1 MTINKINMSD
11 IPASFIH
18 GVMVCDAEG
27 QPIDVKILQA
37 DERLS
42 SLTGLS
48 GSDLNGMLLSS
59 LFPLLGSGQELIE
72 RLIRHENL
80 QVKYFCEYLGQMVLF
95 TSVFLDNAEVV
106 LIISPLDNSYTES
119 RESDNISNDEDNLPL
134 RVFFE
139 SAYNW
144 EYWLEPDGRIRM
156 VSPSCERIT
165 GYRPDEFL
173 LNKDLLLQ
181 IIYADDKCY
190 FNAFDSHD
198 QHDFVF
204 RIVSKSGDIKWIK
217 HVCRPV
223 FDKKGRFVGRRVSN
237 TDITEMK
244 EASAQ
249 LEEAR
254 RKLQTLL
261 SNLPGLVYRCK
272 NDPNWT
278 MEYISQGAL
287 DLTGYPPD
295 AFINNNRLSYNDII
309 HPEHQERLWKK
320 WQELL
325 KRKEP
330 FYDEYP
336 IITASGETKWVLERG
351 CGVFDDTGNLHA
363 LEGFIW
369 DNTPFHNLLEDF
381 KAKSQELSDSNAMK
395 DKLLSVIAH
404 DLKNPLGNL
413 IGYSELLFEDYKELS
428 DANRLEMIKFMHQ
441 AATMADNLLTN
452 LLDWSRLKNGRYAP
466 RPEMID
472 LAALVAEI
480 ILIHRNIAHQKH
492 ILIHSLIPPA
502 TFVRTDQYSVS
513 TILRNLVSNAIK
525 FTFPGKSVRIS
536 VHEESYG
543 YLSVNVE
550 DEGISLSQDEIGA
563 ILSPHVISSK
573 LGTSGEKGSGM
584 GLKLSL
590 EFAAL
595 IGASLNAQPR
605 DDGQGMI
612 FKLILSRQ

>member
-11 IPASFIH
+11 IPASFNH
-18 GVMVCDAEG
+18 GVLVWNAEG
-27 QPIDVKILQA
+27 QPIDVKIIQA

-48 GSDLNGMLLSS
+48 GSDLNGKLLSS
-59 LFPLLGSGQELIE
+59 LFSLLGSGQELME

-80 QVKYFCEYLGQMVLF
+80 QVRFFCEYLGRMVLF
-95 TSVFLDNAEVV
+95 TNIFCNNEDLFFV
-106 LIISPLDNSYTES
+106 ISSMDEFSEGGVGEKLLVEGNS
-119 RESDNISNDEDNLPL
+119 LPL
-134 RVFFE
+134 KVFFE
-139 SAYNW
+139 NAYNW
-144 EYWLEPDGRIRM
+144 EYWLAPDGSVKMI
-156 VSPSCERIT
+156 SPSCERIT
-165 GYRPDEFL
+165 GYAPEEFL
-173 LNKDLLLQ
+173 LDKDLLKR
-181 IIYADDKCY
+181 IVHPDDL
-190 FNAFDSHD
+190 NLLGTSLDSD
-198 QHDFVF
+198 EHDFIM
-204 RIVSKSGDIKWIK
+204 RLKHKNGQIRWIK
-217 HVCRPV
+217 HVCKAV
-223 FDKKGRFVGRRVSN
+223 HDESGNFLGRRVSN
-237 TDITEMK
+237 TDITELK
-244 EASAQ
+244 EAYAE

-254 RKLQTLL
+254 RRLQTLIF
-261 SNLPGLVYRCK
+261 NLPGLVYRCK

-278 MEYISQGAL
+278 MEFISQGAL
-287 DLTGYPPD
+287 ELTGYPPE
-295 AFINNNRLSYNDII
+295 AFINNNRLSFNEII
-309 HPEHQERLWKK
+309 HPDHQERLWNK
-320 WQELL
+320 WQNLL
-325 KRKEP
+325 AKREP

-351 CGVFDDTGNLHA
+351 CGVFDEAGNLLA

-369 DNTPFHNLLEDF
+369 DNTEYHNLIG
-381 KAKSQELSDSNAMK
+381 KIQSKSQELAAANEMK

-413 IGYSELLFEDYKELS
+413 IGYCELLLDDYQEMD
-428 DANRLEMIKFMHQ
+428 DAARLEMINYMYQ
-441 AATMADNLLTN
+441 AASMADHLLTN

-492 ILIHSLIPPA
+492 IQIHSLIPPA

-550 DEGISLSQDEIGA
+550 DEGVSLTPQEIES
-563 ILSPHVISSK
+563 ILSPNVISSK
-573 LGTSGEKGSGM
+573 QGTAGEKGTGM
-584 GLKLSL
+584 GLKLSI
-590 EFAAL
+590 EFAQI
-595 IGASLNAQPR
+595 IGAHLKARPR
-605 DDGQGMI
+605 NDGLGMLFSVI
-612 FKLILSRQ
+612 FPRQ